1 MKIRLVSLKR
11 SSEDTEKIRQLYESA
26 FPENERAPFAVLL
39 RGMKKKNVN
48 FFSCHADGE
57 WAGLLYVVNRKEL
70 SYIFYFAVDEAK
82 RGRGI
87 GTAVL
92 KAAQKKYSGRTFF
105 LAAEEVDESF
115 FNYSE
120 RVRRQHFYEHA
131 GFVRTGQKMQE
142 GNVIFDLMSA
152 GGAVADRDYRRL
164 MRSFMGL
171 RLLFIP
177 MKILDP

>member
-92 KAAQKKYSGRTFF
+92 KAAQKKYLLRKSITEKRIILMRKQHQTFF
-105 LAAEEVDESF
+105 SADGRMSTPLSL
-115 FNYSE
+115 
-120 RVRRQHFYEHA
+120 
-131 GFVRTGQKMQE
+131 QK
-142 GNVIFDLMSA
+142 
-152 GGAVADRDYRRL
+152 RW
-164 MRSFMGL
+164 
-171 RLLFIP
+171 RLLLKRLPPI
-177 MKILDP
+177 